1 MVYLVVL
8 GQEQFAGNSGGVSR
22 CRRYLRQFLATKP
35 SRNGLGVVT
44 CRQEMLASGGL
55 RHHAYYSP
63 YHFLLGG
70 SALNVPRLVLEWS
83 LCLRLVGGFRPRK
96 GERRGRDVPWTD
108 GTIGFDQ
115 LGRGGVQRV
124 GGGGV

>member
-1 MVYLVVL
+1 MS
-8 GQEQFAGNSGGVSR
+8 AGD
-22 CRRYLRQFLATKP
+22 AHT
-35 SRNGLGVVT
+35 
-44 CRQEMLASGGL
+44 GGL

-96 GERRGRDVPWTD
+96 GERRGRHQLWTD

-115 LGRGGVQRV
+115 LGRGQCNGLGEVV
-124 GGGGV
+124 SS

>member
-44 CRQEMLASGGL
+44 CRQEMLTPAAFATTLTIPPIIS
-55 RHHAYYSP
+55 
-63 YHFLLGG
+63 FLVF
-70 SALNVPRLVLEWS
+70 ALCLLCVCFVFA
-83 LCLRLVGGFRPRK
+83 LCLRLVAGFRPRK

>member
-1 MVYLVVL
+1 MS
-8 GQEQFAGNSGGVSR
+8 AGD
-22 CRRYLRQFLATKP
+22 AHT
-35 SRNGLGVVT
+35 
-44 CRQEMLASGGL
+44 GGL

-63 YHFLLGG
+63 YHFLLGVCFVF
-70 SALNVPRLVLEWS
+70 A
-83 LCLRLVGGFRPRK
+83 LCLRLVAGFRPRM